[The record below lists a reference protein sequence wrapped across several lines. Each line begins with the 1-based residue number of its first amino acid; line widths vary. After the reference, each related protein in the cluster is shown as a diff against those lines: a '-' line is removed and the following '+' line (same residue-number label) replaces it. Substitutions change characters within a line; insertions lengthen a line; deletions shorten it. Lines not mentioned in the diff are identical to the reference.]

1 MTIHRE
7 VSDPQ
12 RRRLMQAALAAAMA
26 AAAPRPAQARAVRTS
41 ARIVIVGGG
50 AAGISMAARLR
61 ALLDGAR
68 ITLLDGAR
76 QHIYQP
82 GLTLVAAGTWAPAQV
97 IEEQSRWMPRG
108 IEWLQDHAAEIDPVA
123 KAVITAGGKRLPYD
137 FLVVAPGLELA
148 FDQIAGFDPERIG
161 SDGLGCVYAGPEA
174 ALGTYRMIMALAEK
188 GGDALMTLPHTPL
201 KCAGAPLKLTFITDD
216 LLRRHGG
223 RGRARV
229 HFLSPL
235 SSVFG
240 VPSVNSRV
248 LELWKQRDIGVS
260 YGARLKAV
268 DPGRRVATFATND
281 GDVEQG
287 YDFLHVVPPMRAPA
301 VVRQSALA
309 VRSGPLADGGWLDV
323 DKDSLRHRRYP
334 DIFGCGDINGTPR
347 GKTAATVK
355 KGGLVAAANLAAVI
369 AGREPALK
377 FDGYTSCPMVTAI
390 GRAMLIEFDYEGRLT
405 PTLPGVEPLTES
417 WFAWFLEERMLKPAY
432 FAMLKG
438 WT

>member
-1 MTIHRE
+1 MASAVPTQSR
-7 VSDPQ
+7 
-12 RRRLMQAALAAAMA
+12 AAA
-26 AAAPRPAQARAVRTS
+26 RTN

-50 AAGISMAARLR
+50 AAGISMAARLL
-61 ALLDGAR
+61 ALLEGAR
-68 ITLLDGAR
+68 ITLIDGAQ

-82 GLTLVAAGTWAPAQV
+82 GLTLVAAGTWAPSQV
-97 IEEQSRWMPRG
+97 VEQQARWMPRG
-108 IEWLQDHAAEIDPVA
+108 VEWLQEHAAEIDPLA
-123 KAVITAGGKRLPYD
+123 KTVTTAGGKRLSYD

-148 FDQIAGFDPERIG
+148 FDQIAGFDPKQIG
-161 SDGLGCVYAGPEA
+161 SGGLGCVYAGPEA

-223 RGRARV
+223 RSRSRV
-229 HFLSPL
+229 GFLSPL

-240 VPSVNSRV
+240 VPSVNTKV
-248 LELWKQRDIGVS
+248 LELWKERSIGVA
-260 YGARLKAV
+260 YGHRLKAV
-268 DPGRRVATFATND
+268 DPGRRVAVFATND
-281 GDVEQG
+281 GDIEQG

-301 VVRQSALA
+301 VVRNSPLPVQ
-309 VRSGPLADGGWLDV
+309 SGPLSEGGWLEV
-323 DKDSLRHRRYP
+323 DKDSLRHRRFP
-334 DIFGCGDINGTPR
+334 EIFGCGDINGTPR

-355 KGGLVAAANLAAVI
+355 KGGFVAAANLAAVVD
-369 AGREPALK
+369 GREPRLK
-377 FDGYTSCPMVTAI
+377 FDGYTSCPMVTSI

>member
-1 MTIHRE
+1 MVIRKQ
-7 VSDPQ
+7 SADPQ
-12 RRRLMQAALAAAMA
+12 RRRILQAALAAAMA
-26 AAAPRPAQARAVRTS
+26 SAVPRQSRAATRTN

-50 AAGISMAARLR
+50 AAGISMAARLL

-68 ITLLDGAR
+68 ITLIDGAQ

-97 IEEQSRWMPRG
+97 IEPEARWMPRG
-108 IEWLQDHAAEIDPVA
+108 VEWLQEYAAEIDPVA
-123 KAVITAGGKRLPYD
+123 KAVTTAGGKRVPYD
-137 FLVVAPGLELA
+137 FLVVAPGLELG
-148 FDQIAGFDPERIG
+148 FDQIAGFDPKLIG
-161 SDGLGCVYAGPEA
+161 SGGLGCVYASPEA
-174 ALGTYRMIMALAEK
+174 ALGTYRMIMALAES
-188 GGDALMTLPHTPL
+188 GGDALLTLPHTPL
-201 KCAGAPLKLTFITDD
+201 KCAGAPLKLTFIADD

-223 RGRARV
+223 RSRSRV
-229 HFLSPL
+229 SFMSPL

-240 VPSVNSRV
+240 VPSVNTKV
-248 LELWKQRDIGVS
+248 LELWNERSIGVA
-260 YGARLKAV
+260 YGHRLKAV
-268 DPGRRVATFATND
+268 DPGRRRAVFATNA
-281 GDVEQG
+281 GDVEQS

-301 VVRQSALA
+301 VVRNSPLPVQ
-309 VRSGPLADGGWLDV
+309 SGPLSEGGWLDV
-323 DKDSLRHRRYP
+323 DKDNLRHRRFP
-334 DIFGCGDINGTPR
+334 EIFGCGDINGTPR

-355 KGGLVAAANLAAVI
+355 KGGFVAAANLAAVV
-369 AGREPALK
+369 AGREPELK
-377 FDGYTSCPMVTAI
+377 FDGYTSCPMVTSI

>member
-1 MTIHRE
+1 MIIRKQPT
-7 VSDPQ
+7 DPQ
-12 RRRLMQAALAAAMA
+12 RRRILQAALAAAMA
-26 AAAPRPAQARAVRTS
+26 SAVPAQSRAAARTN

-50 AAGISMAARLR
+50 AAGISMAARLL

-68 ITLLDGAR
+68 ITLIDGAQ

-97 IEEQSRWMPRG
+97 IESEARWMPRG
-108 IEWLQDHAAEIDPVA
+108 VEWLQEYAAEIDPVA
-123 KAVITAGGKRLPYD
+123 KAVTTAGGKRVPYD

-148 FDQIAGFDPERIG
+148 FDQIAGFDPKLIG
-161 SDGLGCVYAGPEA
+161 SGGLGCVYASPEA
-174 ALGTYRMIMALAEK
+174 ALGTYRMIMALAES
-188 GGDALMTLPHTPL
+188 GGDALLTLPHTPL
-201 KCAGAPLKLTFITDD
+201 KCAGAPLKLTFIADD

-223 RGRARV
+223 RSRSRV
-229 HFLSPL
+229 SFMSPL

-240 VPSVNSRV
+240 VPSVNTKV
-248 LELWKQRDIGVS
+248 LELWNERSIGVA
-260 YGARLKAV
+260 YGHRLKAV
-268 DPGRRVATFATND
+268 DPGRRRAVFATND

-301 VVRQSALA
+301 VVRNSALP
-309 VRSGPLADGGWLDV
+309 VQSGPLSDGGWLDV
-323 DKDSLRHRRYP
+323 DKDSLRHRRFP
-334 DIFGCGDINGTPR
+334 EIFGCGDINGTPR

-355 KGGLVAAANLAAVI
+355 KGGFVAAANLAAVV
-369 AGREPALK
+369 AGREPELK
-377 FDGYTSCPMVTAI
+377 FDGYTSCPMVTSI

>member
-1 MTIHRE
+1 MIIRRQPT
-7 VSDPQ
+7 DPQ
-12 RRRLMQAALAAAMA
+12 RRRILQAALAAAMA
-26 AAAPRPAQARAVRTS
+26 SAMPAQSRAAVRS
-41 ARIVIVGGG
+41 NARIVIVGGG
-50 AAGISMAARLR
+50 AAGISMAARLL
-61 ALLDGAR
+61 ALLNGAR
-68 ITLLDGAR
+68 ITLIDGAQ

-97 IEEQSRWMPRG
+97 IEAEARWMPRG
-108 IEWLQDHAAEIDPVA
+108 VEWLQDYAAEIDPVA
-123 KAVITAGGKRLPYD
+123 KAVTTAGGERVPYD

-148 FDQIAGFDPERIG
+148 FDQIAGFDPKLIG
-161 SDGLGCVYAGPEA
+161 SAGLGCVYAGPEA
-174 ALGTYRMIMALAEK
+174 ALGTYRMIMALAES
-188 GGDALMTLPHTPL
+188 GGDALLTLPHTPL

-223 RGRARV
+223 RSRARV
-229 HFLSPL
+229 SFMSPL

-240 VPSVNSRV
+240 VPSVNTKV
-248 LELWKQRDIGVS
+248 LELWNERSIGVA
-260 YGARLKAV
+260 YGHRLKAV
-268 DPGRRVATFATND
+268 DPVRRRAVFATND
-281 GDVEQG
+281 GDVEQS

-301 VVRQSALA
+301 VVRNSPLPVQ
-309 VRSGPLADGGWLDV
+309 SGPLADGGWLDV
-323 DKDSLRHRRYP
+323 DKDSLRHRRFP
-334 DIFGCGDINGTPR
+334 EIFGCGDINGTPR

-355 KGGLVAAANLAAVI
+355 KGGFVAAENLAAVV

-377 FDGYTSCPMVTAI
+377 FDGYTSCPMVTSI

>member
-1 MTIHRE
+1 MKIPGRAF
-7 VSDPQ
+7 DPC
-12 RRRLMQAALAAAMA
+12 RRRILQAALAAAMA
-26 AAAPRPAQARAVRTS
+26 SAVPTQSRAAARTN

-50 AAGISMAARLR
+50 AAGISMAARLL
-61 ALLDGAR
+61 ALLEGAR
-68 ITLLDGAR
+68 ITLIDGAQ

-82 GLTLVAAGTWAPAQV
+82 GLTLVAAGTWAPSQV
-97 IEEQSRWMPRG
+97 VEQQARWMPRG
-108 IEWLQDHAAEIDPVA
+108 VEWLQEHAAEIDPLA
-123 KAVITAGGKRLPYD
+123 KTVTTAGGKRLSYD

-148 FDQIAGFDPERIG
+148 FDQIAGFDPKQIG
-161 SDGLGCVYAGPEA
+161 SGGLGCVYAGPEA

-223 RGRARV
+223 RSRSRV
-229 HFLSPL
+229 GFLSPL

-240 VPSVNSRV
+240 VPSVNTKV
-248 LELWKQRDIGVS
+248 LELWKERSIGVA
-260 YGARLKAV
+260 YGHRLKAV
-268 DPGRRVATFATND
+268 DPGRRVAVFATND
-281 GDVEQG
+281 GDIEQG

-301 VVRQSALA
+301 VVRNSPLPVQ
-309 VRSGPLADGGWLDV
+309 SGPLSEGGWLEV
-323 DKDSLRHRRYP
+323 DKDSLQHRRFP
-334 DIFGCGDINGTPR
+334 EIFGCGDINGTPR

-355 KGGLVAAANLAAVI
+355 KGGFVAAANLAAVVD
-369 AGREPALK
+369 GREPRLK
-377 FDGYTSCPMVTAI
+377 FDGYTSCPMVTSI

>member
-1 MTIHRE
+1 MVIRKQ
-7 VSDPQ
+7 SADPQ
-12 RRRLMQAALAAAMA
+12 RRRILQAALAAAMA
-26 AAAPRPAQARAVRTS
+26 SAVPRQSRAATRTN

-50 AAGISMAARLR
+50 AAGISMAARLL

-68 ITLLDGAR
+68 ITLIDGAQ

-97 IEEQSRWMPRG
+97 IEPEARWMPRG
-108 IEWLQDHAAEIDPVA
+108 VEWLQEYAAEIDPVA
-123 KAVITAGGKRLPYD
+123 KAVTTAGGKRVPYD
-137 FLVVAPGLELA
+137 FLVVAPGLELG
-148 FDQIAGFDPERIG
+148 FDQIAGFDPKLIG
-161 SDGLGCVYAGPEA
+161 SGGLGCVYASPEA
-174 ALGTYRMIMALAEK
+174 ALGTYRMIMALAES
-188 GGDALMTLPHTPL
+188 GGDALLTLPHTPL
-201 KCAGAPLKLTFITDD
+201 KCAGAPLKLTFIADD

-223 RGRARV
+223 RSRSRV
-229 HFLSPL
+229 SFMSPL

-240 VPSVNSRV
+240 VPSVNTKV
-248 LELWKQRDIGVS
+248 LELWNERSIGVA
-260 YGARLKAV
+260 YGHRLKAV
-268 DPGRRVATFATND
+268 DPGRRRAVFATNA

-301 VVRQSALA
+301 VVRNSPLPVQ
-309 VRSGPLADGGWLDV
+309 SGPLSEGGWLDV
-323 DKDSLRHRRYP
+323 DKDNLRHRRFP
-334 DIFGCGDINGTPR
+334 EIFGCGDINGTPR

-355 KGGLVAAANLAAVI
+355 KGGFVAAANLAAVV
-369 AGREPALK
+369 AGREPELK
-377 FDGYTSCPMVTAI
+377 FDGYTSCPMVTSI

>member
-1 MTIHRE
+1 MIIRKQPT
-7 VSDPQ
+7 DPQ
-12 RRRLMQAALAAAMA
+12 RRRILQAALAAAMA
-26 AAAPRPAQARAVRTS
+26 SAMPAQSRAAARS
-41 ARIVIVGGG
+41 NARIVIVGGG
-50 AAGISMAARLR
+50 AAGISMAARLL
-61 ALLDGAR
+61 ALLNGAR
-68 ITLLDGAR
+68 ITLIDGAQ

-97 IEEQSRWMPRG
+97 IEAEARWMPRG
-108 IEWLQDHAAEIDPVA
+108 VEWLQEYAAEIDPVA
-123 KAVITAGGKRLPYD
+123 KAVTTAGGKRVPYD

-148 FDQIAGFDPERIG
+148 FDQIAGFDPKLIG
-161 SDGLGCVYAGPEA
+161 SAGLGCVYAGPEA
-174 ALGTYRMIMALAEK
+174 ALGTYRMIMALAES
-188 GGDALMTLPHTPL
+188 GGDALLTLPHTPL

-223 RGRARV
+223 RSRARV
-229 HFLSPL
+229 SFMSPL

-240 VPSVNSRV
+240 VPSVNTKV
-248 LELWKQRDIGVS
+248 LELWNERSIGVA
-260 YGARLKAV
+260 YGHRLKAV
-268 DPGRRVATFATND
+268 DPVRRRAVFATND
-281 GDVEQG
+281 GDVEQS

-301 VVRQSALA
+301 VVRNSPLPVQ
-309 VRSGPLADGGWLDV
+309 SGPLADGGWLDV
-323 DKDSLRHRRYP
+323 DKDSLRHRRFP
-334 DIFGCGDINGTPR
+334 EIFGCGDINGTPR

-355 KGGLVAAANLAAVI
+355 KGGFVAAENLAAVV

-377 FDGYTSCPMVTAI
+377 FDGYTSCPMVTSI